1 MSFITCCE
9 RTPCSTAISVL
20 CVQLNSTADEG
31 GVFISGQT
39 IIVMM
44 LTPTLSIVEAMA
56 RAAGEILRDGFQL
69 RPGFNESFR
78 VEHKGVIDLVTDL
91 DYRAETLLL
100 NEIKERFPSHGA
112 VAEETGG
119 LEGSGSRRWYID
131 PLDGTVNFAHGVP
144 IFSISVA
151 YAEDGDL
158 KLGTVYDPIQEECF
172 TAERGRGAWLN
183 GEPIRVSR
191 TGNLDDSLLVTG
203 FPYDIRTNPENNL
216 DNFARFSLLTQG
228 VRRLGSAALD
238 LCYVAAG
245 RFDGFWEMR
254 LNAWDVAAGG
264 LIAEEAGAR
273 VTGLRGEPDFLSPPH
288 SILAANLQL
297 HPLMLEV
304 LQRDY

>member
-1 MSFITCCE
+1 
-9 RTPCSTAISVL
+9 
-20 CVQLNSTADEG
+20 
-31 GVFISGQT
+31 
-39 IIVMM
+39 MM

-273 VTGLRGEPDFLSPPH
+273 VTDLRGKPDFLSPPQ